1 MLGEKD
7 PATGHHALGFR
18 IGNSDAVLTAGRAV
32 GRKGYCYT
40 CKGTSNMDP
49 KYGYQSTV
57 RGTIQD
63 LGDGS
68 DGVAGTPLLTD
79 IEMLDASIG
88 CDGNPT
94 GLSSGTLSSGSRKL
108 QTTGFVVMMISAISF
123 MSMLVL
129 GES

>member
-1 MLGEKD
+1 VLGEKD
-7 PATGHHALGFR
+7 PATGLHALGYR
-18 IGNSDAVLTAGRAV
+18 IGNNNAVLTAGRAV

-40 CKGTSNMDP
+40 CKGTSNN
-49 KYGYQSTV
+49 GYQSTA

-94 GLSSGTLSSGSRKL
+94 GLSSGTLSSGSREL
-108 QTTGFVVMMISAISF
+108 QTTGFVLMMISAISF
-123 MSMLVL
+123 MSVLVL